1 MVRFSIVVTAT
12 VERPEQLPRV
22 AATLRRNASQGVQL
36 GLRECDYNDDAAFA
50 FNLGLGVVPDAVATI
65 PADVR
70 KAL

>member
-1 MVRFSIVVTAT
+1 M
-12 VERPEQLPRV
+12 

>member
-1 MVRFSIVVTAT
+1 VTAT
-12 VERPEQLPRV
+12 VQTREQLGRV
-22 AATLRRNASQGVQL
+22 AATIRRAASQGVQL

-50 FNLGLGVVPDAVATI
+50 VNLGLGVVPDSVATI